1 MRSSGFASKEY
12 RDDFRNTLTCASVC
26 FPSAAASPS
35 THVMILYMGSRMNST
50 NERGASDVGGRSW
63 NVREEALK

>member
-12 RDDFRNTLTCASVC
+12 KDDFKNTLTWASVC
-26 FPSAAASPS
+26 FTSAAASPS

-50 NERGASDVGGRSW
+50 KERGESEVGGRCW